1 MPTPPAAP
9 AGRAHREQHSSTLSH
24 SRNLVWCFVHHAG
37 CTKGWLVTRKPDG
50 SCCTETS
57 TTYAHRR
64 AWALHPRLW
73 CSLHGHRHI
82 TLPSTL
88 RSRSSKQFPQNKS
101 LFPSSKRLQ
110 GQPRSCTSTRR
121 DRVQLHAF
129 LFYFSILFFKFG
141 DCCKLCLQLRLLGN
155 TSPRTTIA
163 VISLLLLGRLTFS
176 FLPLIFWLEFQHKV

>member
-1 MPTPPAAP
+1 MHTEGPGLCTAGSGAPCTDTNTSPCPAP
-9 AGRAHREQHSSTLSH
+9 GQ
-24 SRNLVWCFVHHAG
+24 G
-37 CTKGWLVTRKPDG
+37 
-50 SCCTETS
+50 
-57 TTYAHRR
+57 
-64 AWALHPRLW
+64 
-73 CSLHGHRHI
+73 
-82 TLPSTL
+82 TL

-155 TSPRTTIA
+155 SSPRTTIA